1 MVTDVSGSPHP
12 LIAETCPFAP
22 AARCVQIESLE
33 ERSRCVEGECEARVK
48 AIAGLVSDVQCL
60 MKELK
65 LDTLSALDQQVMGS
79 LPRPGSTCLTS
90 LDASASCVGI
100 HADVLQRLTDRAAEL
115 VAEKVRRGHNT
126 TSMFLLCLLGG

>member
-1 MVTDVSGSPHP
+1 M
-12 LIAETCPFAP
+12 
-22 AARCVQIESLE
+22 
-33 ERSRCVEGECEARVK
+33 EGECEGRVK
-48 AIAGLVSDVQCL
+48 AIAGLVSDVQGL

-115 VAEKVRRGHNT
+115 LAEKVRRGHRPNLHV
-126 TSMFLLCLLGG
+126 LLCLFRG